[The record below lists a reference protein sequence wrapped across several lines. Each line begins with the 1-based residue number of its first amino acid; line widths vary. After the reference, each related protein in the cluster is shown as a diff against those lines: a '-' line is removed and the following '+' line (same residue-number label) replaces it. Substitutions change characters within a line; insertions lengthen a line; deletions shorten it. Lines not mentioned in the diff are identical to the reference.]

1 MRFED
6 ENFEEEFLK
15 WLETKKQD
23 EIIEDLKKY
32 IDINQQYSYSFST
45 IENFN
50 DENSINYSE
59 VEIDDEAQIEMGEIY
74 LIKNKNNEQKKVEIN
89 RLLELG
95 DAAEC
100 QMK

>member
-50 DENSINYSE
+50 DENLINYSE

-95 DAAEC
+95 DAA
-100 QMK
+100 

>member
-59 VEIDDEAQIEMGEIY
+59 VEIDNEAQIEMGEIY

-95 DAAEC
+95 DAA
-100 QMK
+100 

>member
-32 IDINQQYSYSFST
+32 IDIKSQRS
-45 IENFN
+45 NF
-50 DENSINYSE
+50 
-59 VEIDDEAQIEMGEIY
+59 
-74 LIKNKNNEQKKVEIN
+74 KRK
-89 RLLELG
+89 
-95 DAAEC
+95 
-100 QMK
+100 

>member
-74 LIKNKNNEQKKVEIN
+74 LIKNKNNEQKKVDIN

-95 DAAEC
+95 DAA
-100 QMK
+100 

>member
-50 DENSINYSE
+50 VENSINYSE
-59 VEIDDEAQIEMGEIY
+59 VENDDEAQIEMGEIY

-95 DAAEC
+95 DAA
-100 QMK
+100 

>member
-74 LIKNKNNEQKKVEIN
+74 LIKNKNNEQKKEEIN

-95 DAAEC
+95 DAA
-100 QMK
+100 

>member
-50 DENSINYSE
+50 DENSINYSK

-95 DAAEC
+95 DEA
-100 QMK
+100 

>member
-95 DAAEC
+95 DAA
-100 QMK
+100 

>member
-74 LIKNKNNEQKKVEIN
+74 LINNKRRK
-89 RLLELG
+89 
-95 DAAEC
+95 
-100 QMK
+100 